1 MVRSLF
7 SGLIDYYMTHIGY
20 GMVLL
25 LMTIESS
32 FIPFPSEIVVPPA
45 AWKAA
50 QGELSLAGVVLAGI
64 LGSILGALGNYWL
77 ARHLGRSL
85 LYRFADTRA
94 ARFLLI
100 DRGALEKAE
109 AFFLRYGKVSTL
121 IGRLIPAIRQLI
133 SLPAGL
139 AGMRMRDFLL
149 FTLLGSGI
157 WNVILALLGFHLYS
171 RKEVLERYYDELTWV
186 FVGLGVLFAAY
197 LLWKG
202 LRRTKGTGE

>member
-64 LGSILGALGNYWL
+64 LGSILGALVNYWL

>member
-121 IGRLIPAIRQLI
+121 IGRLVPAIRQLI

>member
-157 WNVILALLGFHLYS
+157 WNVTLALLGFHLYS